1 MANDIFSIASIG
13 FDEQEQS
20 VLQALFILTK
30 TRLPRFVLFES
41 RPDKKLAD
49 IVIVNIDAP
58 NAAQRWNAYLNMHK
72 DRAII
77 SSVLVCN
84 DPPSAS
90 PGDRARYLKKP
101 LVATKL
107 LSVLEEAV
115 AADHGYTGQ
124 QAVSGEPSG
133 ENVIAAVATAEPD
146 DGGSRN
152 NISALVVDDSLPVRI
167 QMKKALQN
175 IAGRV
180 DFAETGE
187 AAEQLIRANKY
198 DIVFL
203 DVILPGVDGYEI
215 CKIIKKDPVK
225 GNTPVI
231 MLTSSSSPADRVKG
245 KMAGCDTYLIKPVNK
260 DIFKEVIH
268 EFLGLD

>member
-30 TRLPRFVLFES
+30 NRLPRFVLFES
-41 RPDKKLAD
+41 KPDKKLAD

-72 DRAII
+72 DKAII

-84 DPPSAS
+84 EPPPAS

-101 LVATKL
+101 MVATRL
-107 LSVLEEAV
+107 LSILEEAV
-115 AADHGYTGQ
+115 AADHGYAGQ

-133 ENVIAAVATAEPD
+133 ENVVAAVEPEE
-146 DGGSRN
+146 GGSGSRS
-152 NISALVVDDSLPVRI
+152 NIAALVVDDSLPVRI

>member
-1 MANDIFSIASIG
+1 
-13 FDEQEQS
+13 
-20 VLQALFILTK
+20 
-30 TRLPRFVLFES
+30 
-41 RPDKKLAD
+41 
-49 IVIVNIDAP
+49 
-58 NAAQRWNAYLNMHK
+58 
-72 DRAII
+72 
-77 SSVLVCN
+77 
-84 DPPSAS
+84 
-90 PGDRARYLKKP
+90 
-101 LVATKL
+101 
-107 LSVLEEAV
+107 
-115 AADHGYTGQ
+115 
-124 QAVSGEPSG
+124 
-133 ENVIAAVATAEPD
+133 
-146 DGGSRN
+146 
-152 NISALVVDDSLPVRI
+152 
-167 QMKKALQN
+167 MKKALQN

>member
-30 TRLPRFVLFES
+30 NRLPRFVLFES

-72 DRAII
+72 ERAII

-84 DPPSAS
+84 EPPSAS
-90 PGDRARYLKKP
+90 PGDRARYMKKP

-115 AADHGYTGQ
+115 TADHGYAGQ

-133 ENVIAAVATAEPD
+133 ENVVTAAVTVPD
-146 DGGSRN
+146 ASGSHN
-152 NISALVVDDSLPVRI
+152 NIRALVVDDSLPVRI

-175 IAGRV
+175 IAGQV

-231 MLTSSSSPADRVKG
+231 MLSSSSSPADRVKG
-245 KMAGCDTYLIKPVNK
+245 KLAGCDTYLIKPVNK